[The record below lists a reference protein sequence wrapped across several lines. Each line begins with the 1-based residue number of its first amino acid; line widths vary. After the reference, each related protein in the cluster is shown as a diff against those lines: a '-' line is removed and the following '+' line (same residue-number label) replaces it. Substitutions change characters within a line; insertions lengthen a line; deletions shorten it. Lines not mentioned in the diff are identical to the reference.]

1 VANAEGDI
9 PMSTAIS
16 RGVALI
22 TGASAGIGAT
32 YADRLARRGHD
43 LILAARDAS
52 RLEALAVK
60 LRAETGVAV
69 EVFKTDLTDQ
79 ADLARLEARLANDET
94 IELLINNA
102 GAALPGDFIEQ
113 DAEQLEGLIGLN
125 VVAVTRLAN
134 AAAKAFVRRGRGTI
148 VNLGSVVGLLPE
160 YRSAV
165 YGATK
170 AFVLYLTQGMNEE
183 IGGAGVRLQA
193 VLPGATRTEIWERSG
208 RNPADLDPDR
218 TMDVDELV
226 DAALAGLDKGEL
238 VTIPS
243 LLEPAEW
250 DAFQAA
256 RLKMSPNFS
265 NAHPAPRY
273 DVTATVPA

>member
-1 VANAEGDI
+1 MTQ
-9 PMSTAIS
+9 PQSL
-16 RGVALI
+16 GVALV

-43 LILAARDAS
+43 LILVARDAA
-52 RLEALAVK
+52 RLEDLARK

-69 EVFKTDLTDQ
+69 EVFRSDLTDK
-79 ADLARLEARLANDET
+79 ADLARIEDRLASDEA

-102 GAALPGDFIEQ
+102 GAALFGGYLEQ
-113 DAEQLEGLIGLN
+113 DGERIEGLIQLN

-160 YRSAV
+160 YRSVV

-183 IGGAGVRLQA
+183 LGGAGVRLQA
-193 VLPGATRTEIWERSG
+193 VLPGATRTEIWERAG
-208 RNPADLDPDR
+208 RNPADLDPNR

-226 DAALAGLDKGEL
+226 DAALAGLDRGEL
-238 VTIPS
+238 ITIPS
-243 LLEPAEW
+243 LLDPAEW
-250 DAFQAA
+250 EAFQAA

-273 DVTATVPA
+273 GVKAVVAEPA

>member
-1 VANAEGDI
+1 
-9 PMSTAIS
+9 MSNDRKGA
-16 RGVALI
+16 ALI

-43 LILAARDAS
+43 LILAARDAT
-52 RLEALAVK
+52 RLEDLAVK
-60 LRAETGVAV
+60 LRAEAGVKV
-69 EVFKTDLTDQ
+69 EVLRADLTDKVDV
-79 ADLARLEARLANDET
+79 AKVAERLATDDA

-102 GAALPGDFIEQ
+102 GVATEGTFLTQNADQLGQLIE
-113 DAEQLEGLIGLN
+113 LN
-125 VVAVTRLAN
+125 VVALTQLAN
-134 AAAKAFVRRGRGTI
+134 AAAKTFAARGAGTI
-148 VNLGSVVGLLPE
+148 VNVGSVVGLVPE
-160 YRSAV
+160 YGSVA

-170 AFVLYLTQGMNEE
+170 AFVLYLTQGLNHE
-183 IGGAGVRLQA
+183 IGGAGVKFQA

-208 RNPADLDPDR
+208 RKVEDLDPAR

-226 DAALAGLDKGEL
+226 DAALAGLDRGEL

-243 LLEPAEW
+243 LLDPAQW

-256 RLKMSPNFS
+256 RLAMSPNLS

-273 DVTATVPA
+273 GVKAAVPA

>member
-1 VANAEGDI
+1 MTQ
-9 PMSTAIS
+9 PQS
-16 RGVALI
+16 RGVALV

-43 LILAARDAS
+43 LILVARDAE

-60 LRAETGVAV
+60 LRAEAGVAV
-69 EVFKTDLTDQ
+69 EVFRADLTDK
-79 ADLARLEARLANDET
+79 ADLARLEDRLAKDEA
-94 IELLINNA
+94 IDLLLNNA
-102 GAALPGDFIEQ
+102 GAALFGGF
-113 DAEQLEGLIGLN
+113 AEQGPEQIESLISLN

-134 AAAKAFVRRGRGTI
+134 AAGKAFLRRGRGTI

-160 YRSAV
+160 YRSVV

-183 IGGAGVRLQA
+183 IGGAGVKLQA

-208 RNPADLDPDR
+208 RDPADLDPAR

-243 LLEPAEW
+243 LLDPAEW

-256 RLKMSPNFS
+256 RLKMSPNLS

-273 DVTATVPA
+273 GVKGPVTA